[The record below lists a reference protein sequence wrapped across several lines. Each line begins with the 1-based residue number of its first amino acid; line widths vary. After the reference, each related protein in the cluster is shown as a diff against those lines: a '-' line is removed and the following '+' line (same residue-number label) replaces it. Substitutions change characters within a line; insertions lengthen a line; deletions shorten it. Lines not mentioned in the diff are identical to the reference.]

1 MPDGSSSDLVS
12 LFQDE
17 GAECEF
23 YGPAIDSRPIF
34 SIKGKIER
42 RFKILKSEFALLRHL
57 LKKDL
62 RETVIHVDLP
72 PQKSFLA
79 VAALCLKAHVF
90 FTLHN
95 SFVRNG
101 LFREFSWLLKLR
113 IISLSRHFHFFA
125 ANQDAKEYLI
135 QYLSKR
141 SARRLRLVRDGINTS
156 SVKSITT
163 GDFDRIGLRARLGIT
178 TDKTVVLTAGQFVD
192 RKGRWPY
199 LETIAHLGKKRSDIA
214 CLWLAPQYP
223 SESDLE
229 RVQSYNT
236 NASFRLILSS
246 QIGSSREEILR
257 FFLIGDLF
265 VLPSYIEGVPIAL
278 LEAMSLGLPCISTN
292 VNGIPEAIH
301 PEITGL
307 LVEPGDSEALGN
319 AIERIVDDPLLG
331 ERLGRQGQQ
340 FVLTNFDD
348 RESARVALQ
357 EYETCFAAPDRK
369 QSD

>member
-1 MPDGSSSDLVS
+1 MPDGSSSDLAS
-12 LFQDE
+12 LFQNE

-62 RETVIHVDLP
+62 RETVIHLDLP

-135 QYLSKR
+135 QYFSKR
-141 SARRLRLVRDGINTS
+141 SARR
-156 SVKSITT
+156 
-163 GDFDRIGLRARLGIT
+163 
-178 TDKTVVLTAGQFVD
+178 
-192 RKGRWPY
+192 
-199 LETIAHLGKKRSDIA
+199 
-214 CLWLAPQYP
+214 
-223 SESDLE
+223 
-229 RVQSYNT
+229 
-236 NASFRLILSS
+236 
-246 QIGSSREEILR
+246 
-257 FFLIGDLF
+257 
-265 VLPSYIEGVPIAL
+265 
-278 LEAMSLGLPCISTN
+278 
-292 VNGIPEAIH
+292 
-301 PEITGL
+301 
-307 LVEPGDSEALGN
+307 
-319 AIERIVDDPLLG
+319 
-331 ERLGRQGQQ
+331 
-340 FVLTNFDD
+340 
-348 RESARVALQ
+348 
-357 EYETCFAAPDRK
+357 
-369 QSD
+369 